1 MILKHRV
8 TKPEA
13 GAGEAHEAEGCDGG
27 TVEWRAGGRQGW
39 GRRVQG
45 AWVRVLPLLMWLS
58 EKRFDENEQNIH
70 PNLRGTSGRVRG
82 GGRAAAAGPGT
93 PAWAPPPPRTRPSP

>member
-45 AWVRVLPLLMWLS
+45 AWVWV
-58 EKRFDENEQNIH
+58 
-70 PNLRGTSGRVRG
+70 
-82 GGRAAAAGPGT
+82 
-93 PAWAPPPPRTRPSP
+93 